1 MTDTS
6 YPGLPW
12 QASHLLAAAP
22 AGTFVLLGVPSAST
36 GSGYAFAAIPA
47 SVLIG
52 SSVTA
57 FNGRTGGVAL
67 SAADVAIALT
77 FTPYSAANPSSYIGA
92 ADVPVQ
98 SVAGRTGAVVLAVAD
113 VSGAASSSS
122 VPAAGSAAPVMDGV
136 ATVGTGAAFSRQDHI
151 HPTDTS
157 RYAAANP
164 AGYQTATQVATTAS
178 RVNVNKGS
186 VALTSAAS
194 VTTDASTG
202 NNFTVT
208 LGISATLANPIN
220 LAAGA
225 SYAWTIRQDATG
237 GRLLTYGTA
246 FKWQGGTVPTLS
258 TAPNAV
264 DLMTAISDGISLFA
278 VVSKGFA

>member
-22 AGTFVLLGVPSAST
+22 AGTFVLLGVPSTST
-36 GSGYAFAAIPA
+36 GSGYAFAAMPA
-47 SVLIG
+47 SVLADSG
-52 SSVTA
+52 VTA
-57 FNGRTGGVAL
+57 FNGRTGSVAL
-67 SAADVAIALT
+67 SAADVATALT

-92 ADVPVQ
+92 AGVPVQ
-98 SVAGRTGAVVLAVAD
+98 SVAGRTGEIVLAVAD
-113 VSGAASSSS
+113 VSGAAPSSS
-122 VPAAGSAAPVMDGV
+122 VPAAGSAAPVVNGT
-136 ATVGTGAAFSRQDHI
+136 ATVGVSTAFSRQDHM

-164 AGYQTATQVATTAS
+164 AGYQTVAQVAATAS

-208 LGISATLANPIN
+208 LAVSATLADPTN

-246 FKWQGGTVPTLS
+246 FKWPGGTVPTLS

-264 DLMTAISDGISLFA
+264 DLVTAISDGTSLFA